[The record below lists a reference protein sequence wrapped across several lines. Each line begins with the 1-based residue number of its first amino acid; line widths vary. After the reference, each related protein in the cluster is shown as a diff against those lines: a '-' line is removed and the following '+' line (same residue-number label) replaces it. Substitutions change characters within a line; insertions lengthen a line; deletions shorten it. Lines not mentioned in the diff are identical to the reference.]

1 METIEQKLRKNGI
14 TNGLLL
20 GIIILVSGII
30 SFYFIT
36 AMTNNM
42 IMLVLGP
49 VLFSTLVPLIFA
61 VVFCF
66 DLRKKIGGFWNYRQA
81 TTGIFIMF
89 LCAYILS
96 YGGNLVFSKVIEPD
110 MVEKMKTV
118 FVTTTTN
125 MLEKQK
131 IDQETIDKK
140 VADIESNFDS
150 QKKMTAISIIK
161 SLGIAIIMDF
171 VIALIFAAFFKKE
184 PLLQVD
190 NQNYSANP
198 TL

>member
-20 GIIILVSGII
+20 GIIIFVSGII

-49 VLFSTLVPLIFA
+49 ILFSTLVPLIFA

-66 DLRKKIGGFWNYRQA
+66 DLRKKIGGFWSYRQA

-89 LCAYILS
+89 LCAYLLS
-96 YGGNLVFSKVIEPD
+96 YAGNLVFSKVIEPD

-125 MLEKQK
+125 VLEKQK
-131 IDQETIDKK
+131 VDQETIDKK
-140 VADIESNFDS
+140 VSDIESNFDS
-150 QKKMTAISIIK
+150 QKKMTAVTVVK

-171 VIALIFAAFFKKE
+171 VLALIFAAFFKRE
-184 PLLQVD
+184 PLLQAED
-190 NQNYSANP
+190 HNYTTDPAV
-198 TL
+198 

>member
-150 QKKMTAISIIK
+150 QKK
-161 SLGIAIIMDF
+161 
-171 VIALIFAAFFKKE
+171 
-184 PLLQVD
+184 
-190 NQNYSANP
+190 
-198 TL
+198 